1 MSSQNPSRFWNRLSF
16 RLTLWYA
23 GIFTVSSFI
32 AFFLF
37 YMLIIS
43 MVGERI
49 DQDLL
54 DQAAKFSSVLETQ
67 GIKAL
72 EDTAILK
79 AQEAGVKKV
88 FFRFLFPSGQ
98 VFSSSNMAYW
108 EDIDIHKNSI
118 ENLLSGQKP
127 IFETVTLKARQYE
140 VRVLYALIGP
150 DIILQMGQSIE
161 NYAQITAAFGKLFLA
176 TMALLIALAT
186 GVGWF
191 MSRRAVAG
199 VEEITRTAR
208 SISGGTLEKRVP
220 VKDKGDE
227 IDELAMTFN
236 QMLDRIQTLVTEIK
250 EMGDNI
256 AHDLKSPLTRI
267 RGTVEITLTAGKSI
281 ADYKNMAEST
291 IEECDNLLHMIN
303 TMLMISRTEA
313 GVEKPLQEMVDLS
326 SLARDVCE
334 LFETTIED
342 KGLSLNCNIPG
353 KVYINGDTRM
363 IQRLFANLMDNAIKY
378 TPPRGVIT
386 VNISEDREGNVT
398 ASVEDNGIGISSREF
413 PRIFE
418 RFYRGDASRSE
429 VGSGLGLSLARTI
442 ARAHGGD
449 ITVMSQPGRGSIF
462 TVTLPHAPS
471 PGSNEKA

>member
-267 RGTVEITLTAGKSI
+267 RGLW
-281 ADYKNMAEST
+281 
-291 IEECDNLLHMIN
+291 
-303 TMLMISRTEA
+303 R
-313 GVEKPLQEMVDLS
+313 
-326 SLARDVCE
+326 
-334 LFETTIED
+334 
-342 KGLSLNCNIPG
+342 
-353 KVYINGDTRM
+353 
-363 IQRLFANLMDNAIKY
+363 
-378 TPPRGVIT
+378 
-386 VNISEDREGNVT
+386 
-398 ASVEDNGIGISSREF
+398 
-413 PRIFE
+413 
-418 RFYRGDASRSE
+418 
-429 VGSGLGLSLARTI
+429 
-442 ARAHGGD
+442 
-449 ITVMSQPGRGSIF
+449 
-462 TVTLPHAPS
+462 
-471 PGSNEKA
+471 

>member
-1 MSSQNPSRFWNRLSF
+1 
-16 RLTLWYA
+16 LTLWYA